1 MDVYFFFLVIWF
13 INGMEVYFFFYYEVL
28 YEDGKFIL
36 LIIEVGLEDV
46 GEYICRVV
54 LELGEVVFSI
64 IFYV

>member
-1 MDVYFFFLVIWF
+1 
-13 INGMEVYFFFYYEVL
+13 MEVYFFFYYEVL
-28 YEDGKFIL
+28 YEDGKFVL